1 MKLIFLTE
9 EIMKDEYGKLLVW
22 LGFILILMFIDTVTG
37 WVQAYVNHDLKSGKM
52 STGILK
58 KFALFLVLMGI
69 VPTTVLLPEIISSSV
84 IVCVYGLEIINEF
97 TSIIENLNKL
107 GIATKI
113 FEPFMKRLSSTNQN
127 TVEINKTNNELNH
140 KEEETNE

>member
-1 MKLIFLTE
+1 MKLFFLTE
-9 EIMKDEYGKLLVW
+9 EIMKDEYGKLIMW
-22 LGFILILMFIDTVTG
+22 LGFILLLMLIDIITG
-37 WVQAYVNHDLKSGKM
+37 WIQAYVNRDLKSGKM

-58 KFALFLVLMGI
+58 KFALFLVLIGV
-69 VPTTVLLPEIISSSV
+69 VPTTILLPEIISASV

-107 GIATKI
+107 GIATKM

-127 TVEINKTNNELNH
+127 TVEINKTNNELDH